1 MRSLSVR
8 QKLALEL
15 ARPLHRELAEKHVL
29 RDLFWECTLRCSL
42 RCRHCG
48 SDCHTT
54 ASVKDMPFEDFARVL
69 RRISE
74 KYDPHKVFVI
84 VTGGEPFMR
93 PDIASCGRGIYHM
106 GFPWGIFAN
115 GMLLERRRFGFL
127 L

>member
-1 MRSLSVR
+1 MRSLSLR

-74 KYDPHKVFVI
+74 KYDARSPGQFQESNSRCTYVH
-84 VTGGEPFMR
+84 GSR
-93 PDIASCGRGIYHM
+93 
-106 GFPWGIFAN
+106 
-115 GMLLERRRFGFL
+115 
-127 L
+127 